1 MALPE
6 AANPIAKDL
15 FFEKYVARTESAG
28 QNKSPLPRPVQMPC
42 ARNSCQY
49 LLWSINHRGKDDIG
63 NSYFVDKEVMKTPK
77 IMKKEPKMMVG
88 LNKP

>member
-6 AANPIAKDL
+6 AAIPMAKDL
-15 FFEKYVARTESAG
+15 CFEKYVARTESDG
-28 QNKSPLPRPVQMPC
+28 QNKSPLPIPVQIPC

-49 LLWSINHRGKDDIG
+49 LIWSIIHSGTDGIG
-63 NSYFVDKEVMKTPK
+63 SSYFVDKEVMKTPK